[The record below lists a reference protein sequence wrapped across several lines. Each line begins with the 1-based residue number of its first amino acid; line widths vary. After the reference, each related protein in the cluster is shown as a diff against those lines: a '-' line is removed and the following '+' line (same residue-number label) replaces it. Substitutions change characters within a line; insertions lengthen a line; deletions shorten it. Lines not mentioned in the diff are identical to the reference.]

1 MENSFPR
8 LGREQM
14 LESIGSIRYEEML
27 PVILDLL
34 GRALEGTSSFRTH
47 LPAAAN
53 NKNANRLYC
62 AEIKIK

>member
-1 MENSFPR
+1 
-8 LGREQM
+8 M

-53 NKNANRLYC
+53 NKNDPKKYSNRLYC
-62 AEIKIK
+62 AEIIIK